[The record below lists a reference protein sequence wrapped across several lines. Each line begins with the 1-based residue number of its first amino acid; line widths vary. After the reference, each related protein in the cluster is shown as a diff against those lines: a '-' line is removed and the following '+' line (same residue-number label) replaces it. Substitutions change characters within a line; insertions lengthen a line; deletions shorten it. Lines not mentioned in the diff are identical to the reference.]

1 MTNAHAFDTPDGE
14 PAVDERQHVL
24 SVDCW
29 CQPDITHVTGRSD
42 AEVADL
48 ARQRAQE
55 KHLSLV
61 HSVESER
68 EVENYQGDLT

>member
-1 MTNAHAFDTPDGE
+1 MTNAHAFTR
-14 PAVDERQHVL
+14 PAAVGERQHVL

-29 CQPDITHVTGRSD
+29 CQPDITHVTGRND

-68 EVENYQGDLT
+68 ESGMADEETTG